1 MWKKKEIGK
10 MEREELKREV
20 IEKYNI
26 DEKFVDLFINDYQN
40 YDLKDVMFKKL
51 LVMKI
56 LEKHALISGLYFI
69 S

>member
-1 MWKKKEIGK
+1 M
-10 MEREELKREV
+10 

-26 DEKFVDLFINDYQN
+26 DEKFVDLFINDFQN

>member
-1 MWKKKEIGK
+1 MVVNKDVQEWH
-10 MEREELKREV
+10 
-20 IEKYNI
+20 
-26 DEKFVDLFINDYQN
+26 NDFQN